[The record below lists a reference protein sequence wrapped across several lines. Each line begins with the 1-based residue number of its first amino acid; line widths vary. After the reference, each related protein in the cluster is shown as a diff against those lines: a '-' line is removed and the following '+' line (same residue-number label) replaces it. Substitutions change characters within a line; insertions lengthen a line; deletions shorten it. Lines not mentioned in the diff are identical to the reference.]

1 MSMSSKKKVHSSYYF
16 KKKTLDNILKAKEK
30 FSLKYKNKFNTNK
43 TNYSTLAQDKTTHSQ
58 KNIEPNKSLLYFK
71 NSNNAK
77 SKISLKKGGNPPI
90 KLKFFSS
97 SASSNFRKFID
108 NNNNIFINYKNMS
121 NNSDFLKNVQKM
133 KHSLSHETKI
143 AQKMNMNNSE
153 LKRKESSNLNEN
165 CDSSNLIRTFNRKS
179 TFKHLNNI
187 IKQYKYK
194 NELKNEEEK
203 ISDKVC
209 VLEQN
214 FKVKNFILNP
224 NQVIDYLNLNEK
236 NNFFQPSSTRKSNI
250 KSKKAFN
257 ILKYN
262 KIINRNRSALMENR
276 YDKIKK
282 IYPTVLNIEGQR
294 NRKILNEI
302 NDEKKKKKK
311 NDKPNCIYYRH
322 HFNLQK
328 RMFREKNKA
337 EEWAKVNLSE
347 LAYKSQLL
355 ILSMKMYQRAIH
367 QLKKKNSLKFNLDLP
382 LYNLFLNLD

>member
-1 MSMSSKKKVHSSYYF
+1 MSTSSKKKVHSSYYF
-16 KKKTLDNILKAKEK
+16 KKKTLDNIIKAKEK
-30 FSLKYKNKFNTNK
+30 FFLKYKNKFNTNK
-43 TNYSTLAQDKTTHSQ
+43 TNFSTLGQDKTSLPQ
-58 KNIEPNKSLLYFK
+58 KSIEPNKSLLYFK
-71 NSNNAK
+71 NSNNSK
-77 SKISLKKGGNPPI
+77 SKISLKKGANFPI

-108 NNNNIFINYKNMS
+108 NNNNIFINYKNMN
-121 NNSDFLKNVQKM
+121 NNSDFLKSIQKM
-133 KHSLSHETKI
+133 KHSFSHENKI
-143 AQKMNMNNSE
+143 GQKMNNSE
-153 LKRKESSNLNEN
+153 LKRKESLNLNEN
-165 CDSSNLIRTFNRKS
+165 CDNSNLIRTFNRKS
-179 TFKHLNNI
+179 TFKHLNNLI
-187 IKQYKYK
+187 NQYKYK

-203 ISDKVC
+203 KSDKVC
-209 VLEQN
+209 LLEQN

-250 KSKKAFN
+250 KSKKALN

>member
-1 MSMSSKKKVHSSYYF
+1 MSTSSKKKVHSSYYF
-16 KKKTLDNILKAKEK
+16 KKKTLDNIIKAKEK
-30 FSLKYKNKFNTNK
+30 FFLKYKNKFNTNK
-43 TNYSTLAQDKTTHSQ
+43 TNFSTLGQDKTSLPQ
-58 KNIEPNKSLLYFK
+58 KSIEPNKSLLYFK
-71 NSNNAK
+71 NSNNSK
-77 SKISLKKGGNPPI
+77 SKISLKKGANFPI

-108 NNNNIFINYKNMS
+108 NNNNIFINYKNMN
-121 NNSDFLKNVQKM
+121 NNSDFLKSIQKM
-133 KHSLSHETKI
+133 KHSFSHENKI
-143 AQKMNMNNSE
+143 GQKMNNSE
-153 LKRKESSNLNEN
+153 LKRKESLNLNEN
-165 CDSSNLIRTFNRKS
+165 CDNSNLKRTFNRKS
-179 TFKHLNNI
+179 TFKHLNNLI
-187 IKQYKYK
+187 NQYKYK

-203 ISDKVC
+203 KSDKVC
-209 VLEQN
+209 LLEQN

-236 NNFFQPSSTRKSNI
+236 NNFFQSSSTRKSTI
-250 KSKKAFN
+250 KSKKALN

-262 KIINRNRSALMENR
+262 KIINRNRSALRENR
-276 YDKIKK
+276 YEKIKK

-337 EEWAKVNLSE
+337 EEWAKVNLSD

-355 ILSMKMYQRAIH
+355 ILSMKIYQRAIH
-367 QLKKKNSLKFNLDLP
+367 QLEKKNSLKFNLDLP